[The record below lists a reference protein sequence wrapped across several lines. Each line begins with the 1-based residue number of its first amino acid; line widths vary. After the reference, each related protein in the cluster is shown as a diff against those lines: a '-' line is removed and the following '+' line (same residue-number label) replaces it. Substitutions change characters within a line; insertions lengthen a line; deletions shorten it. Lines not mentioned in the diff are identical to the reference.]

1 MDNDN
6 LRTVIGKK
14 QIMRLAKE
22 NELEKIQIATDVDAD
37 YAKAISAVA
46 RTHNVPVVF
55 ESNMEE
61 LAKRYSIDVPCGAVG
76 FVKIR

>member
-14 QIMRLAKE
+14 QILRLAKE
-22 NELEKIQIATDVDAD
+22 NELEKIQIATDVDVD
-37 YAKAISAVA
+37 YAKAITAVA
-46 RTHNVPVVF
+46 RTHNIPVVF
-55 ESNMEE
+55 ECNMEE
-61 LAKRYSIDVPCGAVG
+61 LARKYAIDVPSGAVG